1 MRRFQLV
8 HLTEVLYVHTPF
20 QRLAATGFALSLLL
34 LAFPLTAQDNLED
47 VQIETTKLA
56 DGLYMLTGAGGNLG
70 LSTGEDGAFLI
81 DDQFAPL
88 TEKIQAAISAIGPRS
103 VRFVFNTHWHGDHTG
118 GNENLGKAGSLI
130 VAHHNVRERMSIDG
144 MLADRDVEASPA
156 AALPVVTF
164 DKDVTFHLN
173 GETIHAFHVAPAHT
187 DGDSVVHFV
196 NANVVHMG
204 DLFFNGLYPFVDV
217 DSGGSVDGLIT
228 AVEQMLE
235 MCNAETQIIPG
246 HGPLANRQDLVAYHA
261 LLTSIR
267 LAVGVEVA
275 AGKSLEETLAA
286 EPTAAFDEEWSW
298 QFIDGARI
306 TTLIYRS
313 LTEK

>member
-1 MRRFQLV
+1 MR
-8 HLTEVLYVHTPF
+8 TPC
-20 QRLAATGFALSLLL
+20 QRLATIGLVLSLLL
-34 LAFPLTAQDNLED
+34 MASTVSAQGNFDS
-47 VQIETTKLA
+47 VQIETTQLA

-70 LSTGEDGAFLI
+70 LSVGEDGAFLI

-88 TEKIQAAISAIGPRS
+88 TEKIQAAISAIGPQS

-130 VAHHNVRERMSIDG
+130 VAHHNVRERMSADG
-144 MLADRDVEASPA
+144 MIGDRKVEASPP

-164 DKDVTFHLN
+164 DEDVTFHLN
-173 GETIHAFHVAPAHT
+173 GETIHAFHVAAAHT

-196 NANVVHMG
+196 SANVVHMG

-217 DSGGSVDGLIT
+217 DSGGSIDGLIT
-228 AVEQMLE
+228 AVEQLLE
-235 MCNAETQIIPG
+235 IVDAETQIIPG
-246 HGPLANRQDLVAYHA
+246 HGPLANRQDLVAYHT

-286 EPTAAFDEEWSW
+286 KPTASFDEEWAW
-298 QFIDGARI
+298 QFIDGERI